1 MRRNDSRT
9 TAPHGRTNVLPAGK
23 QPTVLGTVAATAVG
37 HALLAALVAPVA
49 VAGVAVVVAGV
60 GLVVAALRRRDPDTT
75 LRLLRRAS
83 SDATVHD
90 ARRGPDHTDAT
101 PCRGANC

>member
-1 MRRNDSRT
+1 MEQNDSRT

-23 QPTVLGTVAATAVG
+23 QPTLRGTVAAAAVG
-37 HALLAALVAPVA
+37 HALLAALVFPVA

-60 GLVVAALRRRDPDTT
+60 GLVVAALRRHDADTT
-75 LRLLRRAS
+75 LRLLRRAG
-83 SDATVHD
+83 SDATAHD